1 MRNGSI
7 CLQKRKAELAAMS
20 PEERDIA
27 ALDDIKIA
35 ESRVVEMYNRI
46 DDFSDENKRKIAL
59 ALKAYWKVNGKWEKR
74 KGKKTKGILKQIDR
88 VEKVKNIL
96 GEK

>member
-1 MRNGSI
+1 
-7 CLQKRKAELAAMS
+7 MS

-59 ALKAYWKVNGKWEKR
+59 ALKAYWKAYRKWEIR
-74 KGKKTKGILKQIDR
+74 K
-88 VEKVKNIL
+88 
-96 GEK
+96 